1 MTDAEEPEVITQ
13 LLHSEEC
20 GRSVLYDVYGNA
32 ICIIAAILN
41 HIDAL
46 TRERDEAVKRR
57 REIDDE
63 AFDYAEQIE
72 TLRTQLAAARVCK
85 WQEDDPDFGTWRT
98 GCGHLWQFNTGG
110 PKENGTKFCQYCGG
124 ALDADRTVTLNGGRR
139 YGKADA
145 ARSAALTQGDA

>member
-46 TRERDEAVKRR
+46 TRERDEARKDTARLNWLESAHTLQNNV
-57 REIDDE
+57 EILYVVDGYNVDVMHHNG
-63 AFDYAEQIE
+63 ATCHQSLHGA
-72 TLRTQLAAARVCK
+72 TLR
-85 WQEDDPDFGTWRT
+85 E
-98 GCGHLWQFNTGG
+98 
-110 PKENGTKFCQYCGG
+110 
-124 ALDADRTVTLNGGRR
+124 ALDFAR
-139 YGKADA
+139 A
-145 ARSAALTQGDA
+145 AFAQGDA